1 MKHRKRLAAVA
12 LALAVFFGLGVNAYA
27 EEIPAPTAEEISQ
40 GDFEQLTSILEE
52 DTLSPAEDPPAT
64 EEQETDGTPIVH
76 NIEELQAAIDAANDG
91 DTILIGTKITCAESI
106 TIGSADKEVI
116 LAFSDDFSDNAMFRF
131 LTKNAQEI
139 SLQNLVLNGE
149 TADDHNA
156 FAITINVF
164 STSPDTQGRWSFENV
179 TFEQFTCAG
188 AVITVSDADA
198 TFTNCCIQNN
208 YGRRTGGIEINSDS
222 SIEVISCR
230 FTDNQSGS
238 DGAAIRCSG
247 CAKLS
252 ESSITGNYA
261 INDGAVKNGGGVYVD
276 TGASCEVLSCTI
288 TGNTADIGGGISCK
302 GTLTLRDTL
311 NYGNTGNLGGSDIRG
326 FGGANIVVDYT
337 DGMDAVYAE
346 NSPVGFYKDDFENTF
361 NPETNAEFVG
371 ETISVQNNTNNNFGV
386 KFVFEGDLPAATP
399 APDDDSN
406 IPPDEEAPPKEPVT
420 VFSLEELT
428 AAIDTAEDGDT
439 ILFGTKIYIS
449 ADAVIG
455 TDSKSLVFKLNHD
468 YNPDGFFY
476 CDTQNCKNLSIKNIK
491 FDGTQTTGQMVAAID
506 CPLSVIPEKAVW
518 TFENVVFERFNTSWA
533 TIIVF
538 NTDAYLDNCQFNSNV
553 GSSIRIGSESYVEMI
568 DCTLSNNST
577 GFRGGAIQ
585 CDGQMRLQS
594 CTITNN
600 SAVNPDSLQG
610 EGGAVRVGYGG
621 ICEIV
626 SSCITGNKADYGG
639 GVYAEGEIK
648 LVDTFICNNTANY
661 GGDDIYSFG
670 GCVDVEYT
678 DNMESVYKENTPVG
692 FYVDDYGNRFNSPTP
707 TDMIGETVSINSN
720 QNGLFGLKF
729 VFASNLP
736 SEEEI
741 PEEDAESP
749 TIPIIPPVVE
759 IDPIPTPEPDPDPQP
774 IPDSNPAPTPTRP
787 IDPPEE
793 SEDTDPEESLP
804 SDYEDEQS
812 TPIVDTDNTEHEEEE
827 EIPPVTA
834 TDNDISVF
842 EEEQDKQPVQE
853 TVAEEDSVVDSPAS
867 DVDNDT
873 ETETPELPIEDEVTT
888 EAVQPEQEEQTAPVM
903 IDKDEERSAPLGII
917 ITAVTLLSA
926 SGAIWFIKR
935 KR

>member
-1 MKHRKRLAAVA
+1 MKYRKRLAAVA
-12 LALAVFFGLGVNAYA
+12 LALAVFFSLGVNAYA
-27 EEIPAPTAEEISQ
+27 EEPPAPTTEETTQAGI
-40 GDFEQLTSILEE
+40 EQSTSIPEE
-52 DTLSPAEDPPAT
+52 VTPPAKDPPVT
-64 EEQETDGTPIVH
+64 EEQETEETPIVY
-76 NIEELQAAIDAANDG
+76 NIEELQAAIDAAN
-91 DTILIGTKITCAESI
+91 
-106 TIGSADKEVI
+106 
-116 LAFSDDFSDNAMFRF
+116 
-131 LTKNAQEI
+131 
-139 SLQNLVLNGE
+139 
-149 TADDHNA
+149 
-156 FAITINVF
+156 
-164 STSPDTQGRWSFENV
+164 
-179 TFEQFTCAG
+179 
-188 AVITVSDADA
+188 
-198 TFTNCCIQNN
+198 
-208 YGRRTGGIEINSDS
+208 
-222 SIEVISCR
+222 
-230 FTDNQSGS
+230 

-252 ESSITGNYA
+252 ESSITGNYS
-261 INDGAVKNGGGVYVD
+261 INDGAVKNGGGIYVD
-276 TGASCEVLSCTI
+276 TGVSCEVLSCTI

-311 NYGNTGNLGGSDIRG
+311 IYSNAENLGGSDIRA

-346 NSPVGFYKDDFENTF
+346 NSPVGFYKDDFERTF
-361 NPETNAEFVG
+361 DAETNAEFVG
-371 ETISVQNNTNNNFGV
+371 ETISVQNNTNNSFGV
-386 KFVFEGDLPAATP
+386 KFVFEGDLPATAP

-406 IPPDEEAPPKEPVT
+406 TPPDEEEPSKEPVT

-449 ADAVIG
+449 TDTAIG

-491 FDGTQTTGQMVAAID
+491 FDGTQRTGQMVAAID
-506 CPLSVIPEKAVW
+506 CPLSVITEKAVW
-518 TFENVVFERFNTSWA
+518 TFENVAFERFNTSWA

-594 CTITNN
+594 CTITDN

-610 EGGAVRVGYGG
+610 EGGAIRVGYGG

-626 SSCITGNKADYGG
+626 SSCMTGNKADYGG

-648 LVDTFICNNTANY
+648 LVDTFICDNTANY

-678 DNMESVYKENTPVG
+678 DNMESVYKENAPVG
-692 FYVDDYGNRFNSPTP
+692 FYVDDYGNRFNSQTP
-707 TDMIGETVSINSN
+707 TDMIGETVSIKSY

-729 VFASNLP
+729 VFANSLP
-736 SEEEI
+736 PEEEK

-759 IDPIPTPEPDPDPQP
+759 IDPIPTPEPDPQ
-774 IPDSNPAPTPTRP
+774 PTPTPDPVPTPTQP

-793 SEDTDPEESLP
+793 SEDTDTEENLP
-804 SDYEDEQS
+804 SEREEEQ
-812 TPIVDTDNTEHEEEE
+812 TAPVIGTDNTGQEAEE

-834 TDNDISVF
+834 TDNDISVV
-842 EEEQDKQPVQE
+842 EEEQDKQPVPVQE

-873 ETETPELPIEDEVTT
+873 ETSELPIEDEATT

-903 IDKDEERSAPLGII
+903 IDKDEEQSAPLGII